1 MPRAELGGLEW
12 RVGAMADVPAVARLA
27 EIAFEPF
34 YREAWTDRQ
43 IADLLRNGE
52 SWLDVGVAAG
62 LGVLSFAL
70 CRKVADEVELLLCAA
85 HPRCRRQGLGAC
97 MMQRVIAEC
106 RRRGARTLFLEVRSG
121 NRAAIALYQRTG
133 FVVRGRRPHYYRTM
147 SGDMIDA
154 ITMSLV
160 L

>member
-1 MPRAELGGLEW
+1 MPRSDLARLEW
-12 RVGAMADVPAVARLA
+12 HLSAMADVPAVAALA

-34 YREAWTDRQ
+34 YCEAWTERQ
-43 IADLLRNGE
+43 IADLLQ
-52 SWLDVGVAAG
+52 SADAWLDLGLATTVGVLA
-62 LGVLSFAL
+62 FAL
-70 CRKVADEVELLLCAA
+70 CRQVADEVELLLCAA
-85 HPRCRRQGLGAC
+85 HPHWRQQGLGAQL
-97 MMQRVIAEC
+97 MERVIAEC

-133 FVVRGRRPHYYRTM
+133 FIVRGRRPHYYRTM
-147 SGDMIDA
+147 SGEMIDA